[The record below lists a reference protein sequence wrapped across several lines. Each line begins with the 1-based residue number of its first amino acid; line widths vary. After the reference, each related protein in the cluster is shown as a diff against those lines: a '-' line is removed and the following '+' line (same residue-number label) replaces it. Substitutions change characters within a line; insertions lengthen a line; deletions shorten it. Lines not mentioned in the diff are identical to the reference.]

1 MIARAAKF
9 LSLPGEAC
17 CPSRR
22 KDRSRL
28 KRRQIIDAAGDLFLG
43 TGYGTTS
50 VDAIA
55 AKAGVS
61 KRTVYAHFDSKEA
74 LFIAVMDRCCADLL
88 GIDPEEDD
96 AVHAVDRLIPAASSD
111 HIATVLA
118 QIGGHFLDVI
128 MAPDAVRLFRV
139 VVAEAERFP
148 ELGRLYH
155 ETGPKRMLDRLA
167 DLLRAAEAAGQI
179 RLPEPAEEIA
189 WRFVCDLKDPHHFL
203 MALCVIDAPDA
214 AEKKRLVER
223 AVARFKASVNNGD

>member
-1 MIARAAKF
+1 MI
-9 LSLPGEAC
+9 GDAC
-17 CPSRR
+17 CPSAR

-28 KRRQIIDAAGDLFLG
+28 KRRQIIEAAGDLFLG

-88 GIDPEEDD
+88 GVDPEEEEEETSPI
-96 AVHAVDRLIPAASSD
+96 DRLMPRD
-111 HIATVLA
+111 GCGQIADVLTR
-118 QIGGHFLDVI
+118 IGTRFLDV
-128 MAPDAVRLFRV
+128 ALAEDTVRLFRV

-155 ETGPKRMLDRLA
+155 EVGPKRMLDRLA
-167 DLLRAAEAAGQI
+167 ELLQAAEASGHI

-203 MALCVIDAPDA
+203 MALGVIGAPDA

>member
-1 MIARAAKF
+1 MISRAAKVQA
-9 LSLPGEAC
+9 LIGDAC
-17 CPSRR
+17 CPSAR

-28 KRRQIIDAAGDLFLG
+28 KRRQIIDAAGALFLG
-43 TGYGTTS
+43 MGYGTTS

-88 GIDPEEDD
+88 GIDPEED
-96 AVHAVDRLIPAASSD
+96 AASPID
-111 HIATVLA
+111 RFMPWEGCDQIADMLTR
-118 QIGGHFLDVI
+118 IGTRFLDV
-128 MAPDAVRLFRV
+128 ALAENTVRLFRV

-155 ETGPKRMLDRLA
+155 EVGPKRMLDRLA
-167 DLLRAAEAAGQI
+167 ELLQAAQAAGHVQ
-179 RLPEPAEEIA
+179 LPEPAEEIA

-203 MALCVIDAPDA
+203 MALGVIGAPDA

-223 AVARFKASVNNGD
+223 AVARFMASVNNGD

>member
-43 TGYGTTS
+43 MGYGTTS

-74 LFIAVMDRCCADLL
+74 LFIAVMDRCCANLL
-88 GIDPEEDD
+88 GIDPEED
-96 AVHAVDRLIPAASSD
+96 VPSPIDRLMPLEGSG
-111 HIATVLA
+111 
-118 QIGGHFLDVI
+118 QIVDVMTRIGARFLDV
-128 MAPDAVRLFRV
+128 ALAENTVRLFRV

-155 ETGPKRMLDRLA
+155 EVGPKRMLDRLA
-167 DLLRAAEAAGQI
+167 ELLQAAETAGQI
-179 RLPEPAEEIA
+179 QLPEPAEEIA

-203 MALCVIDAPDA
+203 MALGVIGAPDE

-223 AVARFKASVNNGD
+223 AVARFKASVNTGD

>member
-43 TGYGTTS
+43 MGYGTTS

-74 LFIAVMDRCCADLL
+74 LFILS
-88 GIDPEEDD
+88 
-96 AVHAVDRLIPAASSD
+96 LI
-111 HIATVLA
+111 HI
-118 QIGGHFLDVI
+118 
-128 MAPDAVRLFRV
+128 
-139 VVAEAERFP
+139 
-148 ELGRLYH
+148 
-155 ETGPKRMLDRLA
+155 
-167 DLLRAAEAAGQI
+167 
-179 RLPEPAEEIA
+179 
-189 WRFVCDLKDPHHFL
+189 
-203 MALCVIDAPDA
+203 
-214 AEKKRLVER
+214 
-223 AVARFKASVNNGD
+223 